1 LIRKERVDYPNM
13 EFNRDRKPLTKF
25 ILCDDGIYVCPD
37 SQLTDFNYSD
47 GYEIENRIYQD
58 IKQSQDLSIYSKE
71 LTNKIVDWP
80 SEYHFSP
87 QRHNLLRH
95 IKFTKSDNILELGCG
110 CGAMT
115 RFLGES
121 GAAIDAIEGSSIRAK
136 CAAARCRD
144 LSNVNIYC
152 SDFQSIEFEKKYDYV
167 TLIGVLEYSP
177 FFFESEDPF
186 SSCVN
191 IAKDALKPGGK
202 LILAIEN
209 RLGLK
214 YFMGLGEDHTAV
226 PFLGIQDL
234 YKKGTYKTFGRNELI
249 DLFRSNGFENLDF
262 YYPFPDYKLPEVILS
277 EKAFQV
283 AGFSSI
289 DLIYTL
295 KSRDYSFEVKPL
307 FSEKLVW
314 QQLAKNGLVRDFSN
328 SFLLVASLD
337 GYESELT
344 SEELLAIKYILVR
357 KKEYN
362 TQTIFYQNKNEK
374 SIKVK
379 KVLLNDSNYI
389 GNDIIIHR
397 LGEDNY
403 YSGNNMARLIDNA
416 VLTNDFDRFVKL
428 LEVWIKFII
437 DKGLKVK
444 NEKEIYCS
452 IIRDEYIDCIPGNL
466 ILDGKN
472 VYYID
477 KEWSFNENVQ
487 LSVFLMRYLIYYEKS
502 DFINN
507 NIQGESSSL
516 QKIFSFFKIP
526 FNKNLYDNYKILDR
540 EILCNIYS
548 KEYISKL

>member
-1 LIRKERVDYPNM
+1 M